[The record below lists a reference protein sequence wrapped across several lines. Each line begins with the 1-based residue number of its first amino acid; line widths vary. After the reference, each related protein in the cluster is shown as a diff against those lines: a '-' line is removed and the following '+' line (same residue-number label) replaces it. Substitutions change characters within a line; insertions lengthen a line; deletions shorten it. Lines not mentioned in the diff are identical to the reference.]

1 MNQKLLIKLVIK
13 LINEISKQKNSNLEK
28 DSDLEIY
35 IDNADYNKN
44 EKSFDKPLATVQ
56 LYQSNKKLEK
66 ISSKLPEIKFVK

>member
-35 IDNADYNKN
+35 IDNSDYNKN
-44 EKSFDKPLATVQ
+44 EKSLDKPLTTVQ

-66 ISSKLPEIKFVK
+66 ISSKLPEIKFFK